1 MSDSLEMAFAIRK
14 TFPLKQ
20 EKEKK
25 EGGGKGQEGVAVR
38 NGSGR
43 NTIFFNDYYIT
54 D

>member
-25 EGGGKGQEGVAVR
+25 EGRGGEGT
-38 NGSGR
+38 GGR
-43 NTIFFNDYYIT
+43 CS
-54 D
+54 